1 MIFLN
6 IKTSGPDPE
15 KHGILSIGAV
25 DSERTGKESYIYQVP
40 RFERGKEVVLEY
52 LKIADFKEHQLRD
65 PSKPSVRHA
74 LKRFSELAETAK
86 ETNLAGQ
93 NTRLNAE
100 FLKRAM
106 KEHEMSWPFNEEYI
120 DLLTTAINTYR
131 AEEIDIPMR
140 EKRIALTFDMILWSV
155 GLERSIGFH
164 HALEDVN
171 LEAEAYSRLVHGRN
185 LIKSLKGYK
194 LGLRDFKNYKPRE

>member
-40 RFERGKEVVLEY
+40 RFEREKEIVPEY
-52 LKIADFKEHQLRD
+52 LEIADFKEHELRD
-65 PSKPSVRHA
+65 PSKPHIRHA
-74 LKRFSELAETAK
+74 LKLFSELAETAK

-106 KEHEMSWPFNEEYI
+106 EEYAMPWPFNKDYI

-131 AEEIDIPMR
+131 AENIKIPMR
-140 EKRIALTFDMILWSV
+140 EKRIDLTFDMILWSV

-164 HALEDVN
+164 HSLEDAN
-171 LEAEAYSRLVHGRN
+171 LEAEAYSRLVYGRN
-185 LIKSLKGYK
+185 LIKSLRGYK
-194 LGLRDFKNYKPRE
+194 IDLRGFEDYKPRE